1 MIYSIYK
8 DLHDGDFVTALGYE
22 ILIHTRTVGSLKVT
36 SGKLVACDPIVH
48 PTTEPFDIDLPVGEF
63 PVQITIAEL
72 RDEARI
78 AYASILFKK
87 ESARSWK
94 LLTVPEED
102 TSMFSSDEH
111 GYTTVSE
118 LGCFM
123 DADTA
128 DCYLDYLDFYD
139 ENEKDDLKKNFSKLE
154 RRAKNKGV
162 SFAALTHEHL
172 QGGNILTFS
181 SGFGQGFYHTYVGR
195 DSDGELAR
203 IVTDFRVLDY
213 RFPSFGF

>member
-102 TSMFSSDEH
+102 TSMFSS
-111 GYTTVSE
+111 
-118 LGCFM
+118 
-123 DADTA
+123 
-128 DCYLDYLDFYD
+128 
-139 ENEKDDLKKNFSKLE
+139 
-154 RRAKNKGV
+154 
-162 SFAALTHEHL
+162 
-172 QGGNILTFS
+172 
-181 SGFGQGFYHTYVGR
+181 
-195 DSDGELAR
+195 
-203 IVTDFRVLDY
+203 
-213 RFPSFGF
+213 